1 MENNMAT
8 KPELTEKDLG
18 IIKNSLD
25 LAIKTHQR
33 HVNSAEN
40 ELVKDAYQKVLEA
53 ITQTRA
59 KF

>member
-1 MENNMAT
+1 MAL
-8 KPELTEKDLG
+8 KPELNDKDLG
-18 IIKNSLD
+18 IIKNALD

-40 ELVKDAYQKVLEA
+40 ELIKDAYQKVLEA

-59 KF
+59 KL